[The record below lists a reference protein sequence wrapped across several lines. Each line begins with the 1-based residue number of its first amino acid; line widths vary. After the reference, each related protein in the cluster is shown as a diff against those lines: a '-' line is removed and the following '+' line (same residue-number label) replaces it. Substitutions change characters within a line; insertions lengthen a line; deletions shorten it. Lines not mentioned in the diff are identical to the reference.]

1 LEYILDIKNP
11 SSEKLHSHYKEI
23 LNLQQQLLDNQ
34 QIFDFDLEKV
44 LTALDKSKKKKVY
57 ILFVS
62 ATPAE
67 YEIQVSNNTVVEQ
80 IIRPTGL
87 VDPEIEVIDSKYQV
101 ERLYDEIKQVINKNE
116 KVLVKKLPSW

>member
-23 LNLQQQLLDNQ
+23 LNLQQQLLDNH

-44 LTALDKSKKKKVY
+44 LTALEKSKKKKVY

-87 VDPEIEVIDSKYQV
+87 LDPITYIYPKS
-101 ERLYDEIKQVINKNE
+101 
-116 KVLVKKLPSW
+116 